1 MLPVTDINE
10 LIASTAT
17 SYVRCLLVHW
27 LVQGR
32 WLVRQGEVACELSTV
47 GRYLAAVMNVPAA
60 RWQKGMRDALAS
72 LLARSPGV
80 GGALGAVVLIP
91 EMRGVK
97 RGELVAR
104 LREGASEEGLAD
116 MLVTAR
122 GYNGDGQ
129 FADSSNALTGYSR
142 AMLLQ
147 LRIALGEQQRFLR

>member
-1 MLPVTDINE
+1 MTRE
-10 LIASTAT
+10 FS
-17 SYVRCLLVHW
+17 
-27 LVQGR
+27 
-32 WLVRQGEVACELSTV
+32 VA

-60 RWQKGMRDALAS
+60 CWQKEMRDALAS

-91 EMRGVK
+91 EMQGIK

-104 LREGASEEGLAD
+104 LREGASEEGFVG

-122 GYNGDGQ
+122 GYNGGGQ
-129 FADSSNALTGYSR
+129 FAESSNALTGYSR